1 MRDERPG
8 SWGSRSRRRL
18 RRLGGG
24 AQLRPVLGTTEL
36 NKPFSAREA
45 SWCDFSQNVLV
56 FFRGALKWCLFFSPL
71 PFPSPSLHR
80 LELAGGSPLPLW
92 LHTQRSCCPNDMAV
106 ALPAVNHFA
115 IVFEALLKGGTVM
128 NLLVRLVVSLKP
140 CELEAVFKAELCNVL
155 QYFS

>member
-1 MRDERPG
+1 MRG
-8 SWGSRSRRRL
+8 
-18 RRLGGG
+18 LGGG
-24 AQLRPVLGTTEL
+24 AQLRPVLGTAEL

-45 SWCDFSQNVLV
+45 SWCDFSQNV
-56 FFRGALKWCLFFSPL
+56 FFLGGLLSGVCFPPPS
-71 PFPSPSLHR
+71 FPSPSLHR

-128 NLLVRLVVSLKP
+128 NPLVSACGKLKT
-140 CELEAVFKAELCNVL
+140 L
-155 QYFS
+155 